1 MRRVRSKDTAPEM
14 AVRVLAHRL
23 GYRYRLHRPDL
34 PGKPDLVFSGRRKI
48 IFVHGCF
55 WHQHP
60 ACKQAERPAS
70 NTEYWNRKLARNII
84 RDERNIAALVAKGW
98 DVLVIW
104 ECEIRNKAGLQE
116 RLIEFLG
123 KPSEVRC
130 QS

>member
-1 MRRVRSKDTAPEM
+1 
-14 AVRVLAHRL
+14 
-23 GYRYRLHRPDL
+23 
-34 PGKPDLVFSGRRKI
+34 
-48 IFVHGCF
+48 
-55 WHQHP
+55 
-60 ACKQAERPAS
+60 
-70 NTEYWNRKLARNII
+70 
-84 RDERNIAALVAKGW
+84 VAKGW